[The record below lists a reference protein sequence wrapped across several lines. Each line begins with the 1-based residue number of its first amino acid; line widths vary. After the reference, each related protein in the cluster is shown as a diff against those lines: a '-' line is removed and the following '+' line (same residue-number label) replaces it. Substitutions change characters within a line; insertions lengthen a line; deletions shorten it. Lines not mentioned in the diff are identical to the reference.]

1 MQTIHIPA
9 YSTNEQCIN
18 IIASWDSEFEDDEN
32 FIIAIKNVSLPD
44 YPSSQPSKL
53 LVFHMQFTET
63 ITIVDV
69 PPAHRTCYYNSTS
82 QVISTFNDSV
92 TYTYGQICEHALLSQ
107 LTEVGKVGVFIDSL
121 TGTFMTTR
129 IGVSIGFNESIVAS
143 AYNRTVIRQSPALN
157 LISYTSTATKL
168 TISVLSL
175 GLKVEVT
182 ASGVSVIVLTDSR
195 LQNHEGLCGNANGH
209 FTTKNGTIIDTTIVN
224 DLNETIRHF
233 LTPPSETF
241 IRMIT
246 RRECGKFILCTC
258 TFILY

>member
-44 YPSSQPSKL
+44 YPLSQPSKL
-53 LVFHMQFTET
+53 LGFSMQFTET

-69 PPAHRTCYYNSTS
+69 PTAHRTCYYNSTS

-107 LTEVGKVGVFIDSL
+107 MTEVGKVGVFIDSL

-129 IGVSIGFNESIVAS
+129 IGVSIGFNEYIVAS
-143 AYNRTVIRQSPALN
+143 AYNRTIIRKSPLN
-157 LISYTSTATKL
+157 LISFTNTTTKL

-175 GLKVEVT
+175 GLKVEIT
-182 ASGVSVIVLTDSR
+182 ASGVSVIVLTDSG
-195 LQNHEGLCGNANGH
+195 LQNHTGLCGNANGH

-224 DLNETIRHF
+224 DLNEMIRHF

-246 RRECGKFILCTC
+246 RRECGKFVLFNCN
-258 TFILY
+258 FILH